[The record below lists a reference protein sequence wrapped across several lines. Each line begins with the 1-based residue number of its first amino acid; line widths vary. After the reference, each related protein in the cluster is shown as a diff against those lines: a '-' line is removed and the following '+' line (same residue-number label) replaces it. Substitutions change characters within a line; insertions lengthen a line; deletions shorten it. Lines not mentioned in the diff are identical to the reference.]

1 MKRNIL
7 ALMSLS
13 LIMLS
18 SCGQKVKNNTSDEE
32 LNKANQVIQYTNL
45 IIMESN
51 KIHDWSESYQRY
63 VETLIDLAN
72 DPKRILEIQNQSFF
86 TLNDVAGFSQLE
98 TKAEDIKKLRAV
110 SKVLTAEQQ
119 EFFTEK
125 IRIYIDNK
133 MGLLRS
139 YKAIKDYLNKENY
152 KDDKGELGK
161 LYADSIKGF
170 YINMFIN
177 INDMVDEASTI
188 GDEAELITLKS
199 SPNYELIL
207 FLRSEMRVSKNM
219 IAAIYGYNEG
229 EVSKE
234 EFETTY
240 KEYEATHSKNK
251 DIAKSNN
258 FNPNT
263 TNKTDYKHFNQRAE
277 DLATEFIKA
286 NRSVKNNE
294 KIDNRILS
302 MADNRLK
309 YLIDSYN
316 GIIN

>member
-1 MKRNIL
+1 MKKSL
-7 ALMSLS
+7 YAFMGLS

-18 SCGQKVKNNTSDEE
+18 SCGQQPKSNTIDEE
-32 LNKANQVIQYTNL
+32 LYKANQVIQYTNL

-51 KIHDWSESYQRY
+51 KIHDWAESNQRY
-63 VETLIDLAN
+63 VETLIEFAN
-72 DPKRILEIQNQSFF
+72 NPEVSKKIQNQAFF
-86 TLNDVAGFSQLE
+86 TLNDVAGFHNLE
-98 TKAEDIKKLRAV
+98 TKPEDIVKFKTA
-110 SKVLTAEQQ
+110 SKALSAEHK
-119 EFFTEK
+119 EFFSQ
-125 IRIYIDNK
+125 RGAAYFDSK

-139 YKAIKDYLNKENY
+139 YNTIKDYLNKENY
-152 KDDKGELGK
+152 KDDKGAFGK
-161 LYADSIKGF
+161 SYADSIKGF
-170 YINMFIN
+170 YSDMLIN
-177 INDMVDEASTI
+177 IEDMVKEASVL

-219 IAAIYGYNEG
+219 IVAIYGYNDG

-234 EFETTY
+234 EFEAAY

-251 DIAKSNN
+251 DIAKNNN

-263 TNKTDYKHFNQRAE
+263 TNKTDYKLFNQRAE

-294 KIDNRILS
+294 KIDDSILS

-309 YLIDSYN
+309 YIIDSYN